1 MWNNIPHVI
10 SHCGRGS
17 RGRHHWGFMHGIFSI
32 SDANRLIGEVVQL
45 RTRPLLGPF
54 LYINCNNVKYSF
66 IPLHI
71 QTQTSNLAAVLHTI
85 ENIPCMN
92 PEWCLPRL
100 PRPQWDMTWD
110 IVSHSGF
117 CTQLNK
123 NLSSAEVSHVPGVGE
138 TAELHCHRRYYII
151 WSTNFLHHPFQLIF
165 FVKIINPHCKVPVN
179 REGSVNTT
187 NYASIH

>member
-1 MWNNIPHVI
+1 MTIKKKFQTITKWRVESEI
-10 SHCGRGS
+10 SFRVDKLYFYPQ
-17 RGRHHWGFMHGIFSI
+17 HHYC
-32 SDANRLIGEVVQL
+32 V
-45 RTRPLLGPF
+45 RPCPQF
-54 LYINCNNVKYSF
+54 LSINCNNVKYSF

-71 QTQTSNLAAVLHTI
+71 QIQASNLAAVLHTI
-85 ENIPCMN
+85 ENIPCMK

-151 WSTNFLHHPFQLIF
+151 WSTNFLHHPFQLMIF
-165 FVKIINPHCKVPVN
+165 FIRIINPLIV
-179 REGSVNTT
+179 SF
-187 NYASIH
+187 